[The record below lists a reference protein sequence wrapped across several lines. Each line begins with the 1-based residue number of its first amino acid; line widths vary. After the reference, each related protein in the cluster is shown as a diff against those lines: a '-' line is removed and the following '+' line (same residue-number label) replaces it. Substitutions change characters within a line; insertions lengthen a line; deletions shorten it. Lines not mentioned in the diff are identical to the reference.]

1 MKQNILIIVAITTG
15 VFLSSAQTLTSSNIW
30 YDIMTHKVDSDSLL
44 TQRGFK
50 LKYSGPKKMGGNLAC
65 YFNKKYDEWLFIND
79 NDQGKTTQVSYLLPT
94 LQKYKKNLIEKKLL
108 LLGEEVSPMGK
119 TYQESKLY
127 YHLTYTF
134 TKIDTP
140 PVHQ

>member
-1 MKQNILIIVAITTG
+1 MKQNILIIATIITG
-15 VFLSSAQTLTSSNIW
+15 VFLSSAQTLTSANIW
-30 YDIMTHKVDSDSLL
+30 YDIMTHSVDSDSLL
-44 TQRGFK
+44 TQKGFK
-50 LKYSGPKKMGGNLAC
+50 LQYSGPKKMGGSLAC
-65 YFNKKYDEWLFIND
+65 YFNKKFDEWLFIND
-79 NDQGKTTQVSYLLPT
+79 NDQGKTTQVSYLLPS
-94 LQKYKKNLIEKKLL
+94 LQKYKKNQIEKKLL

-119 TYQESKLY
+119 TYQENKIY